1 MEEQNIKLTKL
12 TKCAGCGA
20 KVGAG
25 VLAQL
30 LEGIRVHHDP
40 NLLVGFDKSDD
51 ASVYKISDELA
62 LVQTVDF
69 FPPIADDPYLF
80 GQIAATNALSDVYA
94 MGGEPKLCL
103 NIMAVP
109 EDMPKEAVHDI
120 LRGGYDK
127 VYEAGALITGG
138 HSILDDEPKY
148 GLAVTGFVHPDKML
162 TNSAARPGDVLVLT
176 KPIGIGVLTSAGKAD
191 LLTKETV
198 DFMNRMMTTLNKAAR
213 DVMVRYLVHAC
224 TDVTG
229 FGLMGHG
236 FEMAQGSDVALHID
250 VSAIDLIPEAL
261 EFARMGVLPAGM
273 YRNRS
278 FAEAGVDAGTTEL
291 AVQDLLFDPQT
302 SGGLL
307 MAVDPADADALLA
320 ELTPVVPQ
328 CPAHRHRGRISRRQA
343 YSSAITKNRAAVPPG
358 LIYAKARM
366 AASAAS
372 TSASALAQP
381 SENRT
386 VPWGNVPSVLWAEG
400 AQCRP
405 QRVRMPY
412 CASSA

>member
-1 MEEQNIKLTKL
+1 MEEKSIKLTKL

-30 LEGIRVHHDP
+30 LEGIRVHRDP

-51 ASVYKISDELA
+51 ASVYKISDDLA

-138 HSILDDEPKY
+138 HSILDEEPKY

-191 LLTKETV
+191 LLTGDTV
-198 DFMNRMMTTLNKAAR
+198 DFMNRMMTTLNKSAR
-213 DVMVRYLVHAC
+213 DVMVRYEVHAC

-236 FEMAQGSDVALHID
+236 FEMAQGSDVELHID
-250 VSAIDLIPEAL
+250 VQAIDLIPEAL

-273 YRNRS
+273 YRNRT
-278 FAEAGVDAGTTEL
+278 FAEPGVDVGDTEL

-307 MAVDPADADALLA
+307 MAVAPSDADALLS
-320 ELTPVVPQ
+320 EL
-328 CPAHRHRGRISRRQA
+328 RG
-343 YSSAITKNRAAVPPG
+343 AVPSAQRIG
-358 LIYAKARM
+358 TV
-366 AASAAS
+366 AAYRGGKRIF
-372 TSASALAQP
+372 LQ
-381 SENRT
+381 
-386 VPWGNVPSVLWAEG
+386 
-400 AQCRP
+400 
-405 QRVRMPY
+405 
-412 CASSA
+412 

>member
-30 LEGIRVHHDP
+30 LEGIRVRHDP

-138 HSILDDEPKY
+138 HSILDEEPKY

-213 DVMVRYLVHAC
+213 DVMVRYRVHAC

-229 FGLMGHG
+229 FGLLGHG
-236 FEMAQGSDVALHID
+236 FEMAQGSDAALHID

-278 FAEAGVDAGTTEL
+278 FAETGVDVGDTEL

-320 ELTPVVPQ
+320 ELTPVVPSAQ
-328 CPAHRHRGRISRRQA
+328 RI
-343 YSSAITKNRAAVPPG
+343 G
-358 LIYAKARM
+358 
-366 AASAAS
+366 
-372 TSASALAQP
+372 
-381 SENRT
+381 T
-386 VPWGNVPSVLWAEG
+386 VGEYHGGKRIFL
-400 AQCRP
+400 R
-405 QRVRMPY
+405 
-412 CASSA
+412 